1 MLKHLIYLRTEYLME
16 TTSYQGHIL
25 LIEIAII
32 QILME
37 IECNL
42 LQDIEVVLQV
52 QQPYVVMALIA
63 LAKVEEVHVRI
74 MVV

>member
-1 MLKHLIYLRTEYLME
+1 ME

-63 LAKVEEVHVRI
+63 LAKVEEEHVRI

>member
-1 MLKHLIYLRTEYLME
+1 ME
-16 TTSYQGHIL
+16 DTSYQGHIL

-42 LQDIEVVLQV
+42 LQDIEIVLQV
-52 QQPYVVMALIA
+52 QQPYVVMELIA
-63 LAKVEEVHVRI
+63 LAKIEEVHVRI

>member
-1 MLKHLIYLRTEYLME
+1 ME
-16 TTSYQGHIL
+16 DTSYQGHIL

>member
-1 MLKHLIYLRTEYLME
+1 MADA
-16 TTSYQGHIL
+16 SYQGHIL

-37 IECNL
+37 KECNL

>member
-1 MLKHLIYLRTEYLME
+1 ME
-16 TTSYQGHIL
+16 DASYQGYIL

>member
-1 MLKHLIYLRTEYLME
+1 ME

-52 QQPYVVMALIA
+52 QQLYVVMALIA

>member
-1 MLKHLIYLRTEYLME
+1 ME
-16 TTSYQGHIL
+16 ATSYQGHIL

-63 LAKVEEVHVRI
+63 LVKVEEVHVRI

>member
-1 MLKHLIYLRTEYLME
+1 ME

-52 QQPYVVMALIA
+52 QQPYVVMELIA
-63 LAKVEEVHVRI
+63 LAKIEEVHVRI

>member
-1 MLKHLIYLRTEYLME
+1 ME
-16 TTSYQGHIL
+16 DASYQGYIL

-32 QILME
+32 QILMK

>member
-1 MLKHLIYLRTEYLME
+1 ME
-16 TTSYQGHIL
+16 DASYQGHIL

-63 LAKVEEVHVRI
+63 LAKVEEVHVCI

>member
-1 MLKHLIYLRTEYLME
+1 ME
-16 TTSYQGHIL
+16 DASYQGHIL

>member
-1 MLKHLIYLRTEYLME
+1 MADA
-16 TTSYQGHIL
+16 SYQGHIL

>member
-1 MLKHLIYLRTEYLME
+1 ME
-16 TTSYQGHIL
+16 ATSYQGHIL

>member
-1 MLKHLIYLRTEYLME
+1 ME
-16 TTSYQGHIL
+16 APSYQGHTL
-25 LIEIAII
+25 LIEIDII

-42 LQDIEVVLQV
+42 LQDIEVGLQV

>member
-1 MLKHLIYLRTEYLME
+1 ME
-16 TTSYQGHIL
+16 ATSYQGHIL

-42 LQDIEVVLQV
+42 LQDIEIVLQV

>member
-1 MLKHLIYLRTEYLME
+1 ME
-16 TTSYQGHIL
+16 DTSYQGHIL

-42 LQDIEVVLQV
+42 LQDIEVVLLV

>member
-1 MLKHLIYLRTEYLME
+1 ME
-16 TTSYQGHIL
+16 DASYQGHIL

-52 QQPYVVMALIA
+52 QQPYVVMVLIA
-63 LAKVEEVHVRI
+63 LAKIEEVHVRI

>member
-1 MLKHLIYLRTEYLME
+1 ME
-16 TTSYQGHIL
+16 DASYQGHIL
-25 LIEIAII
+25 LIGIAII

-42 LQDIEVVLQV
+42 LQDIEIVLQV
-52 QQPYVVMALIA
+52 QQPYVVMELIA
-63 LAKVEEVHVRI
+63 LAKIEEVHVRI

>member
-1 MLKHLIYLRTEYLME
+1 ME
-16 TTSYQGHIL
+16 DASYQGHIL

-52 QQPYVVMALIA
+52 QQPYVVMELIA
-63 LAKVEEVHVRI
+63 LAKIEEVHVRI

>member
-1 MLKHLIYLRTEYLME
+1 ME
-16 TTSYQGHIL
+16 DTSYQGHIL
-25 LIEIAII
+25 LVKIAII

>member
-1 MLKHLIYLRTEYLME
+1 ME

-25 LIEIAII
+25 LVEIAII

>member
-1 MLKHLIYLRTEYLME
+1 MADA
-16 TTSYQGHIL
+16 SYQGHIL

-42 LQDIEVVLQV
+42 LQDMEVVLQV

>member
-16 TTSYQGHIL
+16 DASYQGHIL

>member
-1 MLKHLIYLRTEYLME
+1 ME

>member
-1 MLKHLIYLRTEYLME
+1 ME
-16 TTSYQGHIL
+16 ATSYQGHIL

-37 IECNL
+37 IVCNL